1 LESRLSI
8 NHAKGCE
15 IVNSLEFFKFPIK
28 MLNRV
33 YLSLGAAFLAGC
45 LLSFL
50 AHAGEINWEYLNLT
64 PQQQTQMQQ
73 LESDWHKI
81 HQNVGGQLEKDM
93 AELKTI
99 LPTGDSQKIRELQ
112 TRIMTNKTYL
122 MNESMDTFL
131 KKREMLS
138 PTQRAQLQ
146 KMLPCQ
152 TTTPAV
158 APVATE

>member
-1 LESRLSI
+1 M
-8 NHAKGCE
+8 
-15 IVNSLEFFKFPIK
+15 NSLEFFKFPIK

-33 YLSLGAAFLAGC
+33 CLSLGTAFLAGC
-45 LLSFL
+45 LLSL
-50 AHAGEINWEYLNLT
+50 AHASEINWEYLNLT

-73 LESDWHKI
+73 LENDWHKI

-138 PTQRAQLQ
+138 PPQRAQLQ
-146 KMLPCQ
+146 KMIPCK
-152 TTTPAV
+152 TTPAA